1 MRIDIDGTYGI
12 TSDKRQY
19 ILGKWST
26 YTNKDGEEIETMTD
40 KTYHTS
46 FEHLFKTYCEKQLR
60 TEEGIDSLGKVV
72 NKINQLKNII
82 KDLSINIDVNFN
94 ENM

>member
-1 MRIDIDGTYGI
+1 MKIDIDGTYGI

-26 YTNKDGEEIETMTD
+26 YTNKKGEEVETMTD

-60 TEEGIDSLGKVV
+60 TDEGIESLEDVIK
-72 NKINQLKNII
+72 KINQLKNII
-82 KDLSINIDVNFN
+82 KDLSIKVDVI
-94 ENM
+94 